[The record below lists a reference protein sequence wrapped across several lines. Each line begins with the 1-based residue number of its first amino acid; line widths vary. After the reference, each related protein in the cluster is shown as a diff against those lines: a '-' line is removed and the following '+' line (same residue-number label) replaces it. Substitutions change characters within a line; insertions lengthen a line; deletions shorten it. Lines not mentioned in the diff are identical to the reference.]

1 MCFFTTA
8 KNGSAKNEDSSDMT
22 TEEDSKRM
30 PRRKTPM
37 PRPRKEGGSTANLD
51 DELMIDRDEDALYN
65 DDDDV
70 SSNPTLNDSDNDS
83 LDDYIKE
90 ENKVN
95 AEKSHGPVAIA
106 NGKLKKWISDIKE
119 KGKGLSCKNSDTAV
133 NDDANDVHVSHQN
146 GTTTDVSHSKSCSIM

>member
-1 MCFFTTA
+1 MCFSTTA
-8 KNGSAKNEDSSDMT
+8 KSGSAKNEDSSEMT
-22 TEEDSKRM
+22 TDEESKRM
-30 PRRKTPM
+30 PRKKTPM
-37 PRPRKEGGSTANLD
+37 PRKGGSTANLD

-70 SSNPTLNDSDNDS
+70 STNPTLNDSDNDS
-83 LDDYIKE
+83 LDEYIKE

-95 AEKSHGPVAIA
+95 AEKSHGHVAIA

-133 NDDANDVHVSHQN
+133 NDDANDVHVSSQN
-146 GTTTDVSHSKSCSIM
+146 GNTNDVSHSKSCSIM